1 MLRAWLHGTRGDGAD
16 RIISRMQ
23 LVEERMHSADL
34 RFPRGLGVVGRCGV
48 EFGVYFVE
56 GASLK

>member
-1 MLRAWLHGTRGDGAD
+1 MH
-16 RIISRMQ
+16 

-34 RFPRGLGVVGRCGV
+34 RFPRGFGVVVGCGV

-56 GASLK
+56 GASLKQTAFLQCFL